1 MVECDIMKNNKGQ
14 ALVEFIIVMPILL
27 LLIISIVDFGNIIV
41 NKYKLENNIDIIV
54 DMYENGDKNSINNY
68 IYNNDLNLS
77 YDMDGDFVII
87 NIKKEVNIISPVVSI
102 IFGNNYSVNTSNTV
116 YKNE

>member
-1 MVECDIMKNNKGQ
+1 MKNNKGQ

-102 IFGNNYSVNTSNTV
+102 IFGNNYSVNTSKTV